1 MDYVY
6 IAYAL
11 DDGDEVGPLAAML
24 RGAGY
29 GVRFGP
35 VVEPGV
41 NHRERIER
49 EIRGALAVLA
59 IWSSH
64 SVISPRVRGDAEFA
78 AEWGNLIGVRID
90 AAAVPLAG
98 GARVDLSEGQHLS
111 SGPGAQAILAA
122 IDLLPKPVDRPA
134 PAPQADNVGP
144 DGPASAIPRRWRGP
158 VAVSAVAIVAM
169 VGLGAAMLLSP
180 RAGTGPAASA
190 PAPREV
196 TGNLPA
202 NTRITAERDPAGD
215 PAGEAAALWP
225 SIPRDDPMALRAFL
239 SLHGD
244 APVAEQ
250 VRGALSRLERTAWD
264 GVIMHKD
271 AAGVLSALEAY
282 RADYPEGL
290 FLREA
295 AVIET
300 RERRR
305 IAEAQELL
313 TGRGLVGGEPDGIIS
328 TQTIAAVK
336 TFQAS
341 IGLPATGMIDAA
353 LMQALRATTSSGG
366 EARPALTEPLP
377 LPRAAREPAVSG
389 QPSAPFRDC
398 YACPE
403 MIALPAGSF
412 MMGDVTGTA
421 PADERPGHE
430 VRLDYRLA
438 IGRYEVTF
446 EEWDACLADAGCRH
460 RPGDGGKGR
469 GNRPVVDV
477 SPSDITEY
485 LGWLSRKTGK
495 RYRLPSE
502 AEWEYAARGGEASA
516 WHSGNEP
523 ARLCAYG
530 NGADASSTYT
540 WRNMGCSD
548 RFADM
553 AAPVGSFRPNRFG
566 LHDVMGNVWEWT
578 ADCWHAS
585 YAGAPGD
592 GSAWTRDCDTTD
604 MVLRGGAYSVE
615 VDKLRLSYRYH
626 FAPRRMPF
634 FGFRVARQ
642 FD

>member
-1 MDYVY
+1 LDYVY

-35 VVEPGV
+35 LVEPGV
-41 NHRERIER
+41 NHRERIEK

-64 SVISPRVRGDAEFA
+64 SVISPRVRGDADFA
-78 AEWGNLIGVRID
+78 AQWGNLIGVRID

-98 GARVDLSEGQHLS
+98 GAEVDLSEGVSLS

-122 IDLLPKPVDRPA
+122 INLLPRLVDRPA
-134 PAPQADNVGP
+134 PALRVDDVGP
-144 DGPASAIPRRWRGP
+144 DDKASAIPKRWRGP
-158 VAVSAVAIVAM
+158 VTVSAIAIVAM
-169 VGLGAAMLLSP
+169 AGLGVALLVSP
-180 RAGTGPAASA
+180 RAGTGPGSSV
-190 PAPREV
+190 PEPRAV
-196 TGNLPA
+196 ADALPA
-202 NTRITAERDPAGD
+202 NTRITAERDPAG
-215 PAGEAAALWP
+215 EAAALWS
-225 SIPRDDPMALRAFL
+225 SIPRDDPMALREFL
-239 SLHGD
+239 SLHGG

-250 VRGALSRLERTAWD
+250 VRGALSRLERVAWD
-264 GVIMHKD
+264 GVMSHKD
-271 AAGVLSALEAY
+271 AAGVLNALEAY
-282 RADYPEGL
+282 RTDYPDGR

-313 TGRGLVGGEPDGIIS
+313 AGKGLGGGEPDGIINPD
-328 TQTIAAVK
+328 TVAAVR

-341 IGLPATGMIDAA
+341 IGLPATGMIDAG
-353 LMQALRATTSSGG
+353 LMQALRATTSPGV
-366 EARPALTEPLP
+366 EARPGLPEPSPLPLP
-377 LPRAAREPAVSG
+377 LPRAAAEPAVTG

-403 MIALPAGSF
+403 IVALPAGSF

-446 EEWDACLADAGCRH
+446 EEWDACIADAGCRH

-477 SPSDITEY
+477 SPADIAAY

-502 AEWEYAARGGEASA
+502 AEWEYAARAGEASA

-523 ARLCAYG
+523 GRLCAYA
-530 NGADASSTYT
+530 NGADASSAYT
-540 WRNMGCSD
+540 WRNTGCSD
-548 RFADM
+548 RFADV

-604 MVLRGGAYSVE
+604 VVLRGGAYSVE
-615 VDKLRLSYRYH
+615 IDKLRLSYRYH